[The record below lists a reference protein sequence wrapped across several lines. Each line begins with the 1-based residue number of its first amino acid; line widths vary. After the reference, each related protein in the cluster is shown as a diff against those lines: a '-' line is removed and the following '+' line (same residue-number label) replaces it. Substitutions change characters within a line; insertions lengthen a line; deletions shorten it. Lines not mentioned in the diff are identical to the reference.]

1 MDKKSVLKCYCL
13 NNENENKDNIIFYD
27 QYSKK
32 ILKIKSNEIIVCDE
46 NDNCIKQFNFIPLPR
61 ELILFISIDMTVN
74 FINILFE
81 KKIDQNKLLLINT
94 ETENINENINLVS
107 DSFDYL
113 IGMFFI
119 ENNKY
124 DLNKKDFIMIHI
136 NKIVYYSINKKCET
150 KTILTHNYK
159 NVFIKDFSYN
169 IQYKLLLCVRS
180 DEQFDFVD
188 LSEPKNYDKFYTRKF
203 NFYKSINN
211 SIGTIKDKKIY
222 IKTLFGVYNSM
233 DKYTN
238 PQFFLSIV
246 FNQLYFIYLPYLE
259 NKIYITQFHSSP
271 YTFIN
276 DTVLNIEESKISTLQ
291 FVDNLLIIHDVLGK
305 ISYVYD
311 FTNTKLINKGT
322 ITDFPYYKFFTVC
335 GNFLEDK
342 RNQNHFLYKI
352 EFDSEKFLDIY
363 YPKIR
368 KGTLN
373 PLDIVQILLYRKNN
387 KKAILKLLY
396 DMIYDNFQSMSLI
409 KVFNN
414 LKIIIKNSRNNKI
427 IDDRKKIA
435 ITNEEIEND
444 FFKKFLEKD
453 DLTQNQIYN
462 IILYMAYLKNL
473 WLFQQHKRIKNEITT
488 FDEIILSFVKRLDN
502 IYEILYSFDN
512 SYVYYNSY
520 FIFFFISKNI
530 YFEKFGINLLVKLSA
545 FDEILEYYCQKGN
558 FNEVIYFIEE
568 YHGQIKN
575 MKKILIKYK
584 NLIFKHKKKVKKL
597 IK

>member
-1 MDKKSVLKCYCL
+1 MDKISVLKCNCL

-32 ILKIKSNEIIVCDE
+32 ILKIKSRVIIVCNE
-46 NDNCIKQFNFIPLPR
+46 NNKIIKQINEISLPR
-61 ELILFISIDMTVN
+61 ELILFISIDYTVN

-94 ETENINENINLVS
+94 EPLKINIVS
-107 DSFDYL
+107 ESFDYL

-124 DLNKKDFIMIHI
+124 DLNKKDFVMIHI
-136 NKIVYYSINKKCET
+136 NKIVYNSMNNNCEI
-150 KTILTHNYK
+150 KNILTHNYK

-169 IQYKLLLCVRS
+169 NVYKLLLCVRS

-188 LSEPKNYDKFYTRKF
+188 LSDPKNYDKFYTRNF
-203 NFYKSINN
+203 SFYKSVNN
-211 SIGTIKDKKIY
+211 SKTVIKEKGIY
-222 IKTLFGVYNSM
+222 IKSLFGLYNSM

-396 DMIYDNFQSMSLI
+396 DMIYDNFQSIHII
-409 KVFNN
+409 KAFNN
-414 LKIIIKNSRNNKI
+414 LKIIEKNSRNNKI
-427 IDDRKKIA
+427 NEDKKKISF
-435 ITNEEIEND
+435 TNEEIEND
-444 FFKKFLEKD
+444 FFKKLLEKD

-462 IILYMAYLKNL
+462 IIIYMAYLKHL
-473 WLFQQHKRIKNEITT
+473 WLYQQHKKNKNEIST
-488 FDEIILSFVKRLDN
+488 FDEIILYFVKKLDN
-502 IYEILYSFDN
+502 IYEILFSFDN
-512 SYVYYNSY
+512 SYVFYNSV
-520 FIFFFISKNI
+520 FIFDFISKNN
-530 YFEKFGINLLVKLSA
+530 YLEKFGINLLIRLNA

-558 FNEVIYFIEE
+558 FKEVIYFIEE
-568 YHGQIKN
+568 YHGEIKN
-575 MKKILIKYK
+575 IKEILTKYK
-584 NLIFKHKKKVKKL
+584 NLLFNNKKKVLKL

>member
-13 NNENENKDNIIFYD
+13 NSQNENNDYIIFYD
-27 QYSKK
+27 KYSKK
-32 ILKIKSNEIIVCDE
+32 ILKIKSKVIIVCDE
-46 NDNCIKQFNFIPLPR
+46 NDNCIKQFNDITLPR

-94 ETENINENINLVS
+94 ETENINLVS

-124 DLNKKDFIMIHI
+124 DLKKKDFIMIHI

-203 NFYKSINN
+203 NFYKSIKN
-211 SIGTIKDKKIY
+211 STGTIKDKKIY

-311 FTNTKLINKGT
+311 FINTKLINKGT
-322 ITDFPYYKFFTVC
+322 VKDFPYYKFFTVC
-335 GNFLEDK
+335 GNYLEDK
-342 RNQNHFLYKI
+342 KNQNHFLYKI
-352 EFDSEKFLDIY
+352 EFDCEKFLEIY
-363 YPKIR
+363 YPNIR
-368 KGTLN
+368 NRTLQ
-373 PLDIVQILLYRKNN
+373 PHDIIQILLYRNNN
-387 KKAILKLLY
+387 KKALLNLIY
-396 DMIYDNFQSMSLI
+396 DMIYDNFQSIHII
-409 KVFNN
+409 KAFNN
-414 LKIIIKNSRNNKI
+414 LKIIEKNSRNNKI
-427 IDDRKKIA
+427 NEDKKKISF
-435 ITNEEIEND
+435 TNEEIEND
-444 FFKKFLEKD
+444 FFKKLLEKD

-462 IILYMAYLKNL
+462 IIIYMAYLKHL
-473 WLFQQHKRIKNEITT
+473 WLYQQHKKNKNEIST
-488 FDEIILSFVKRLDN
+488 FDEIILYFVKKLDN
-502 IYEILYSFDN
+502 IYEILFSFDN
-512 SYVYYNSY
+512 SYVFYNSV
-520 FIFFFISKNI
+520 FIFDFISKNN
-530 YFEKFGINLLVKLSA
+530 YLEKFGINLLIRLNA

-558 FNEVIYFIEE
+558 FKEVIYFIEE
-568 YHGQIKN
+568 YHGEIKN
-575 MKKILIKYK
+575 IKEILTKYK
-584 NLIFKHKKKVKKL
+584 NLLFNNKKKVLKL